1 MGLGRKE
8 THSGIQ
14 MSPGI
19 RRGCGNGGGGGS
31 GRGMGNRPSK
41 MHMD

>member
-1 MGLGRKE
+1 
-8 THSGIQ
+8 

-19 RRGCGNGGGGGS
+19 RRGCGCGGGSGS

>member
-1 MGLGRKE
+1 
-8 THSGIQ
+8 